1 MGINVKVQKS
11 SKSRNIVTAEA
22 KIEKDLKSCMRCKYF
37 YGNNRQCILKKCIKE
52 EMQQPEIT
60 EEEKQS
66 KCFGCPYPH
75 REGYCFPCTRDILGI
90 LRKKTII
97 IEQEEK
103 KDG

>member
-11 SKSRNIVTAEA
+11 PKSRNIVTAEA
-22 KIEKDLKSCMRCKYF
+22 KLEKDLKSCMRCKYF
-37 YGNNRQCILKKCIKE
+37 YGNNRQCILQKCIKE
-52 EMQQPEIT
+52 EKKQPEIT

-90 LRKKTII
+90 LRKKPNI

>member
-1 MGINVKVQKS
+1 MGINVKVQKAP
-11 SKSRNIVTAEA
+11 KLKDIVVEEA
-22 KIEKDLKSCMRCKYF
+22 KLEKDLKSCMRCKF
-37 YGNNRQCILKKCIKE
+37 FHGNSRQCILKKCIKE
-52 EMQQPEIT
+52 EKKQPEIT

-90 LRKKTII
+90 LKKKPVN
-97 IEQEEK
+97 EQEEK